1 MLILYLSLYFV
12 VDIFW
17 LLFGLLFW
25 KGGGIKNIDLK
36 VG

>member
-17 LLFGLLFW
+17 LSFGLLLW
-25 KGGGIKNIDLK
+25 KGGGIKNI
-36 VG
+36 